1 MDLTESERLKRI
13 INHFYEAYSKLN
25 DVISYEVGRSDGLI
39 QVHEEK
45 QTEIGLLRAEAQT
58 KQERINQKNGE
69 AIVETRYAPRDGDF
83 DPILQVYDPCSG
95 RVTDVGLPWSGSN
108 DFENS
113 TVSRLSMNS
122 YMETL
127 LLLGQ

>member
-1 MDLTESERLKRI
+1 MPKHI
-13 INHFYEAYSKLN
+13 INQFYEAYSKLN

-39 QVHEEK
+39 KVHEEK
-45 QTEIGLLRAEAQT
+45 QTEIGLLRVEAQT

-69 AIVETRYAPRDGDF
+69 AIVENRYAPRDGDL

-95 RVTDVGLPWSGSN
+95 RVTDIGLPWSRSN

-113 TVSRLSMNS
+113 TVSRLSMN